1 MSSTTG
7 HTAKVLR
14 TSYQKSVAAYWD
26 SEQAPVNL
34 RLGEVDG
41 LYHHHHGIGDY
52 DPSVL
57 EGPENTRDRRVIEEL
72 HRLETAQAEV
82 LLDHL
87 GGITAQDRLLD
98 AGSGRGGTSF
108 MAHQRFGCTV
118 DGVTISEHQVGF
130 ANSQAEDRCV
140 ADRVRFHFRN
150 MLDTGLR
157 TGSRR
162 AIWTNETTMY
172 VDLTQLF
179 GEFARLLQRHADQQ
193 STEELAQQRSGQLD
207 VGVGGL
213 FVSQCPVFRVHLRDG
228 AVEGV
233 ELVGRQ
239 MPCGRAESVQHL
251 VRRGQRWREVGGEQ
265 QQDGVEVRGA
275 AVRAGGQALHLTGPQ
290 MQQCA
295 AGARV
300 GDEIDHRGALAAAY
314 EHDLVEVEAARSA
327 GDRAFQAQLQRVEG
341 QHFDA
346 GVQPVGVV
354 VGDVNDIALSTFD
367 HIGS

>member
-1 MSSTTG
+1 MASMIE

-26 SEQAPVNL
+26 SERAPVNL

-41 LYHHHHGIGDY
+41 LYHHHYGIGDY

-108 MAHQRFGCTV
+108 MAHQRFGCAV

-130 ANSQAEDRCV
+130 ANSQAEERGV
-140 ADRVRFHFRN
+140 SDRVRFHFRN
-150 MLDTGLR
+150 MLDTGLA

-172 VDLTQLF
+172 VDLTELF
-179 GEFARLLQRHADQQ
+179 GEFSRLLEYGGRYVCITGCYNDV
-193 STEELAQQRSGQLD
+193 TGGRSKA
-207 VGVGGL
+207 
-213 FVSQCPVFRVHLRDG
+213 VSRIDEHYTCNVHPRS
-228 AVEGV
+228 AYFK
-233 ELVGRQ
+233 
-239 MPCGRAESVQHL
+239 
-251 VRRGQRWREVGGEQ
+251 
-265 QQDGVEVRGA
+265 
-275 AVRAGGQALHLTGPQ
+275 
-290 MQQCA
+290 
-295 AGARV
+295 
-300 GDEIDHRGALAAAY
+300 ALAANGLVPINVV
-314 EHDLVEVEAARSA
+314 DLTAQTIPYWELRARSSVA
-327 GDRAFQAQLQRVEG
+327 TGIEDPFLTAYKEGSFHYLLIAADR
-341 QHFDA
+341 
-346 GVQPVGVV
+346 
-354 VGDVNDIALSTFD
+354 I
-367 HIGS
+367 